1 MPPHSPAP
9 FASLLEKRTV
19 SHAKALRDQGPCTTC
34 SPEQLSAWAMGK
46 LTQLRRDLQR
56 EADKMGR
63 RVLNGLHWL
72 LLKFQGNLDK
82 SKKNSND

>member
-1 MPPHSPAP
+1 
-9 FASLLEKRTV
+9 
-19 SHAKALRDQGPCTTC
+19 
-34 SPEQLSAWAMGK
+34 MGK